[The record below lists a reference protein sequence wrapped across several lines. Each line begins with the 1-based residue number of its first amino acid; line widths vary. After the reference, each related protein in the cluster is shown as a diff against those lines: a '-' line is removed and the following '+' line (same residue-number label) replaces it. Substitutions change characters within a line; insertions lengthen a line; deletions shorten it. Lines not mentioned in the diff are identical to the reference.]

1 MSRQCAVAVFDTFE
15 SAQEAIHLL
24 DQHEYPADQ
33 VSLVANSVK
42 QEVPSTIAM
51 QYGDESRRDAAIGA
65 GMGGLLGLLLGTPLL
80 AIPGIGLMLIAGPL
94 AAGLTGAIVG
104 GFLGSLAGWGVHQD
118 HVAEYEEAVRK
129 GKFLVV
135 AHGDPLQVD
144 SAKYWLEKTD
154 SRSVTLHAQTSGDQ
168 VSP

>member
-1 MSRQCAVAVFDTFE
+1 MSRQCVVAIFDTFE
-15 SAQEAIHLL
+15 SAQAAIHSL
-24 DQHEYPADQ
+24 DENQYPADQ

-42 QEVPSTIAM
+42 QEVASTIPM
-51 QYGDESRRDAAIGA
+51 QYGDEANRDAAIGA

-104 GFLGSLAGWGVHQD
+104 GFLGSLAGWGVHED
-118 HVAEYEEAVRK
+118 HVADYEEAVRT
-129 GKFLVV
+129 GKFLIV

-144 SAKYWLEKTD
+144 HAKHLLQKTE
-154 SRSVTLHAQTSGDQ
+154 SKSVTLHAHSSADQ